1 MENLNTEV
9 KNAFIEFHST
19 HNQHIVQ
26 AIEKEL
32 KLIAKIGRRMV
43 FINKEGFIASKG
55 VGDFE
60 DFCKYAIFYFRNS
73 GLKVE
78 RYSTWLEFC
87 IDLD

>member
-9 KNAFIEFHST
+9 KNDFIEFHLRY
-19 HNQHIVQ
+19 NQHIVQ

-32 KLIAKIGRRMV
+32 KLIAKIGRCMV

-60 DFCKYAIFYFRNS
+60 VFCKYAIFYFRNS

-78 RYSTWLEFC
+78 RYSSWLEFH
-87 IDLD
+87 IDL